1 MDSEHLKAAAE
12 MGMAGCGL
20 PILVHGDLKFCQ
32 SLAVQEYLASIGPNY
47 PKVSPAQKAVDGM
60 FEGYLEDA
68 MGVGAGVVLNGNDPS
83 TMVGA
88 MDKVMGILDAY
99 IPEAGY
105 VNGFDAPTKADLVI
119 LLMTQG
125 LIPFG
130 ATLGDYDFGVK
141 FPKAKALGERAAAF
155 PAVAKFLASEDSC
168 MKLPPKAAR

>member
-1 MDSEHLKAAAE
+1 MG

-68 MGVGAGVVLNGNDPS
+68 MGVGAGVVLSGLEPK
-83 TMVGA
+83 TMSIA
-88 MDKVMGILDAY
+88 MDKVMGILDPY
-99 IPEAGY
+99 IPESGF
-105 VNGFDAPTKADLVI
+105 VNGFDAPTKADLAI
-119 LLMTQG
+119 LILTQG

-130 ATLGDYDFGVK
+130 ATLGDYDFGAK

-155 PAVAKFLASEDSC
+155 PAIAAWPTNPACNL
-168 MKLPPKAAR
+168 KLPPKEARK

>member
-1 MDSEHLKAAAE
+1 
-12 MGMAGCGL
+12 MAGCGL

-105 VNGFDAPTKADLVI
+105 VLSLIHISEPTR
-119 LLMTQG
+119 
-125 LIPFG
+125 P
-130 ATLGDYDFGVK
+130 Y
-141 FPKAKALGERAAAF
+141 
-155 PAVAKFLASEDSC
+155 
-168 MKLPPKAAR
+168 

>member
-1 MDSEHLKAAAE
+1 
-12 MGMAGCGL
+12 MAGCGL

-141 FPKAKALGERAAAF
+141 VNYGPVIRFMLPVAF
-155 PAVAKFLASEDSC
+155 AD
-168 MKLPPKAAR
+168 R